1 LLLSLAK
8 LAKTRIFGTPSE
20 PLFNDAFG
28 LPPSLLEDSLQTLAE
43 NNEKNMDNAD
53 KDMGYFKNAECAG
66 MLTENYLC
74 FCYTVNI
81 FGTIFQHFQCLI
93 YFVCLLFFILKVHF
107 NVPFFL

>member
-1 LLLSLAK
+1 MGRKYNEQEGLVCYYSVAK

-53 KDMGYFKNAECAG
+53 KDMGYFKNAKYAG
-66 MLTENYLC
+66 TLKKISC
-74 FCYTVNI
+74 VFATVKI
-81 FGTIFQHFQCLI
+81 SDTFSTGL
-93 YFVCLLFFILKVHF
+93 
-107 NVPFFL
+107 